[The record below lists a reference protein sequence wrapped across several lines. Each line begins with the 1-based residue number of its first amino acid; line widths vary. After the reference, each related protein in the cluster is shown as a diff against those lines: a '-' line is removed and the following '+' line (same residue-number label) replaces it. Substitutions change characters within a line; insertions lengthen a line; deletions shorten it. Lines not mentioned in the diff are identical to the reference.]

1 MSVSVGGWLEL
12 DLLRQRRKD
21 FDQIR
26 HVVEP
31 TGSLLRRGAL
41 VGAVVPAL
49 LLLVCGWLLLR
60 DHVLTRES
68 QRLGPIAQ
76 KHAEVDN
83 AIKTV
88 QAEVNQLTTENLAVA
103 RAMAD
108 VRSSSAFLTE
118 IQRLIPIN
126 LELKSIL
133 ISEENLTLIGA
144 GIADSGFK
152 TLNAFIL
159 NLQSSSFLEANSVRL
174 EEAALKGLR
183 QDQRLMYKLTSR
195 FASNAAEETAARLPS
210 LEADGMALRLAV
222 IRELGLLP

>member
-1 MSVSVGGWLEL
+1 M
-12 DLLRQRRKD
+12 
-21 FDQIR
+21 
-26 HVVEP
+26 EP

-49 LLLVCGWLLLR
+49 LLVCGWLFC

-118 IQRLIPIN
+118 IQRLIPMN

-159 NLQSSSFLEANSVRL
+159 ICSHHHFWRRILSGWRKQ
-174 EEAALKGLR
+174 LKGLR
-183 QDQRLMYKLTSR
+183 QDQRLMYKLTS
-195 FASNAAEETAARLPS
+195 
-210 LEADGMALRLAV
+210 LRQQ
-222 IRELGLLP
+222 RR